1 MSSQVRDDD
10 YVTGSTESIY
20 TGKAVFYLYSCPV
33 LAWLY
38 LHGHLVVDP
47 AQEYIRSGKDLD
59 ESRFSN
65 KRSLDLTPYGKCDW
79 VTGTQTNPVIHEGSR
94 SKFHNDP
101 KRAQLRHYLWAAHK
115 LYNINAIGE
124 LHLAKGPVERI
135 MPNDD
140 MVIKDHQRLKD
151 LLNSNMPEPRRIPIC
166 SGCSNQD
173 WCWR

>member
-79 VTGTQTNPVIHEGSR
+79 VTGTQTNPVI
-94 SKFHNDP
+94 
-101 KRAQLRHYLWAAHK
+101 QL
-115 LYNINAIGE
+115 
-124 LHLAKGPVERI
+124 
-135 MPNDD
+135 
-140 MVIKDHQRLKD
+140 
-151 LLNSNMPEPRRIPIC
+151 
-166 SGCSNQD
+166 
-173 WCWR
+173 